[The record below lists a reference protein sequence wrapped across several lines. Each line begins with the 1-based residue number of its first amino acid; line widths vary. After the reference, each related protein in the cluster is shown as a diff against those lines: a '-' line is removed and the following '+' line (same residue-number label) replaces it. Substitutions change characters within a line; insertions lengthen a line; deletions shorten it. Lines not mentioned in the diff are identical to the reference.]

1 MRAFEPWFVVPAML
15 GMAALGAPGTGD
27 VPFTVAAAPWPL
39 PLGNQR
45 VVIGVSGAAAGG
57 AVRVRIPWRRRD
69 PDPGAKGFV
78 LLPAAG
84 GEAVRNLVRIEIT
97 REAAEI
103 AFEPVAGPGN
113 YTLYTMP
120 FTPSGGPA
128 DYKLQYLPV
137 EDTADAGWRERHGL
151 AATQLAGGRWRELP
165 EALPIGIEARSEF
178 HSFSPMEVIA
188 TAAEVQELLDR
199 HAAEPYLLFPEDR
212 RFAIRM
218 TDDLPT
224 RWVNGGPSAEFAG
237 EAQRGEFYA
246 FQIGVYAARQ
256 SLEAV
261 DIEFGDLAAAGGARI
276 PAAALRCLNLGGT
289 DWLGRQF
296 RKEVAVPQGRVQAL
310 WCGVQVPAEAVPG
323 VYTGTVTVRP
333 RNAPAR
339 PVRLALKVLPEVIR
353 KAGEDD
359 LWRLARLQWL
369 DSKIGV
375 DDEATAPYTAMTV
388 EGRVVRCLGREV
400 EFAGNGLPAR
410 IRSGATEI
418 LARPLQ
424 VVVQTAAGRVQVGEG
439 TAAVTVQTPGRVE
452 WAGAATGKELRSEC
466 SVRMEFDGYLNVT
479 VRLTPVADL
488 AADDVAL
495 EIPLRR
501 EVARYLMGLGRE
513 GGFRPPEWSWT
524 WDAGRANNMVWLGDV
539 NAGLQCKLKGP
550 TDTWDIYNLTA
561 GVPATWGNQGHGG
574 CQVREVDTDTVLVRA
589 FTGARQF
596 KAGEP
601 LELRFGLLITPV
613 KPLDP
618 AHWDQRYYH
627 DYVPAK
633 KAIENGANI
642 INIHHG
648 NPLNPNINYPFIE
661 APQLREYVSQAH
673 EAGVRVKIYYTVREL
688 STYLPELWAL
698 RSLGHEVFND
708 GGGGGSSWLR
718 EHLGN
723 HYGPAWHHLFADG
736 EVDGA
741 IGTAGLSRWH
751 NYYLEGLRW
760 LIENV
765 GVDGL
770 YLDGIGYD
778 REVMKRVRKVMDRA
792 RPGCLIDFHSGN
804 EFPFADLRVSPANK
818 YMEHFPYVNSLWFG
832 EMYDYDRSPDYWLV
846 EVSGIPFGL
855 FGEMLQNNGN
865 PWRGMIYGMTARYY
879 SGADPKH
886 IWKLWDEF
894 GIQRATMVGYWD
906 PACPVRTGHADVLAT
921 VYRRDGAALVSIA
934 SWAKE
939 RVRATLTVDWA
950 ALGLDP
956 AKATFYAPAV
966 QGFQRAALFK
976 PGEAIPVSPGR
987 GWLLVVDEQAH
998 EVPARA
1004 DAYAGREVLWE
1015 DAFERAELGESWKV
1029 TVSPRPGTA
1038 LALRE
1043 GAIQLSGTANI
1054 CALAE
1059 RALPPG
1065 TTLVE
1070 CRVYSGSDGGVS
1082 WGTGLGIA
1090 WPQAFAR
1097 LCLSAFGNFQ
1107 ANDGA
1112 HEVFAGSSN
1121 RNTWYR
1127 LRLRLEPGEVVAEVS
1142 EDGDLWETITS
1153 WPRERFPGDPVA
1165 VRLGKM
1171 SPRGTAEDFTEP
1183 GVPGASA
1190 LDEVRVW
1197 GVKR

>member
-1 MRAFEPWFVVPAML
+1 MRTFEPWWVVPAML
-15 GMAALGAPGTGD
+15 GMTALGASAQPE
-27 VPFTVAAAPWPL
+27 VPFGVAKTPWPL

-45 VVIGVSGAAAGG
+45 VVIRVEAKAE

-69 PDPGAKGFV
+69 SDPAAKGFI

-103 AFEPVAGPGN
+103 AFEPAAGAGD
-113 YTLYTMP
+113 YVLYTMP

-128 DYKLQYLPV
+128 DYALRYAPV
-137 EDTADAGWRERHGL
+137 EDPADGGWCQRHGL
-151 AATQLAGGRWRELP
+151 AAAQLAAGRWRELP
-165 EALPIGIEARSEF
+165 EALPVGIEARSEF
-178 HSFSPMEVIA
+178 HSFSPMELIA
-188 TAAEVQELLDR
+188 TAAEVRALLER
-199 HAAEPYLLFPEDR
+199 QAAEPYLLFPEDR

-218 TDDLPT
+218 TDDLPW
-224 RWVNGGPSAEFAG
+224 RWISAGPSAEFAG
-237 EAQRGEFYA
+237 EAQRGEFYV

-256 SLEAV
+256 SLAAV
-261 DIEFGDLAAAGGARI
+261 GVEFGDLEAATGGRI
-276 PAAALRCLNLGGT
+276 PATALRCVNLGGN
-289 DWLGRQF
+289 DWLGRPF
-296 RKEVAVPQGRVQAL
+296 RKEVGVEQGRVQAL
-310 WCGVQVPAEAVPG
+310 WCGVQVPADAAPG
-323 VYTGTVTVRP
+323 AYAGVLTIRP

-339 PVRLALKVLPEVIR
+339 PVRLSLKVLPEVIR

-359 LWRLARLQWL
+359 PWRLARLQWL
-369 DSKIGV
+369 DSRIGV
-375 DDEATAPYTAMTV
+375 DDEVTPPYTAMTV
-388 EGRVVRCLGREV
+388 EKQVVRCLGREV
-400 EFAGNGLPAR
+400 EFGGSGLPVR
-410 IRSGATEI
+410 IRSGAVEI
-418 LARPLQ
+418 LSGPLQ
-424 VVVQTAAGRVQVGEG
+424 VVVQAGGSRVELGAGQ
-439 TAAVTVQTPGRVE
+439 AVVSAQTPGRVE
-452 WAGAATGKELRSEC
+452 WAATQAGPGLRSEC
-466 SVRMEFDGYLNVT
+466 SVRMEFDGYLNVS
-479 VRLTPVADL
+479 VRLTPTADL
-488 AADDVAL
+488 AAEDVWL

-501 EVARYLMGLGRE
+501 EVARYMMGLGRE
-513 GGFRPPEWSWT
+513 GGLRPAAWSWG

-539 NAGLQCKLKGP
+539 GAGLQCKLKGP

-561 GVPATWGNQGHGG
+561 GVPASWGNQGRGG
-574 CQVREVDTDTVLVRA
+574 CQVSEVGGDTVLVRA
-589 FTGARQF
+589 FTGARTLA
-596 KAGEP
+596 AGEA
-601 LELRFGLLITPV
+601 LVLRFGLLVTPV

-618 AHWDQRYYH
+618 DHWNQRYYH

-633 KAIENGANI
+633 QAIDKGANI

-648 NPLNPNINYPFIE
+648 NELNPNINYPFIE
-661 APQLREYVSQAH
+661 APKVKDYVSQAH
-673 EAGVRVKIYYTVREL
+673 TAGARVKIYYTVREL

-698 RSLGHEVFND
+698 RSLGYEVFND

-718 EHLGN
+718 EHLGS
-723 HYGPAWHHLFADG
+723 HYGPAWHHIFANG

-804 EFPFADLRVSPANK
+804 EFPFNDLRVSPANK

-832 EMYDYDRSPDYWLV
+832 EMYDYERSPDYWLV

-855 FGEMLQNNGN
+855 YGEMLQGNGN

-879 SGADPKH
+879 SGADPQP
-886 IWKLWDEF
+886 IWRFWDEF
-894 GIQRATMVGYWD
+894 GIQRATMQGYWD
-906 PACPVRTGHADVLAT
+906 PACPVRTSHAEVLAT
-921 VYRRDGAALVSIA
+921 VYRREGAALVSVA

-939 RVRATLTVDWA
+939 RVRVTLTVDWA

-956 AKATFYAPAV
+956 AKASFYAPAV
-966 QGFQRAALFK
+966 SGFQRAALFR

-998 EVPARA
+998 DLPASV
-1004 DAYAGREVLWE
+1004 DVYAGRELLWE
-1015 DAFERAELGESWKV
+1015 DGFERGELGDSWQA
-1029 TVSPRPGTA
+1029 TVSPRPGTT

-1043 GAIQLSGTANI
+1043 GAVQLAGTANT
-1054 CALAE
+1054 CVLVE

-1082 WGTGLGIA
+1082 WGTGLGVV
-1090 WPQAFAR
+1090 WPNAFAR
-1097 LCLSAFGNFQ
+1097 LCVSAFGNFQ

-1112 HEVFAGSSN
+1112 QEVFAGGSA
-1121 RNTWYR
+1121 RDTWYQ
-1127 LRLRLEPGEVVAEVS
+1127 LRLRLEPDQVVAEVS
-1142 EDGDLWETITS
+1142 EDGALWETIAS
-1153 WPRERFPGDPVA
+1153 WPRSRFAGDPVA

-1171 SPRGTAEDFTEP
+1171 NPRGAAEDFQDP
-1183 GVPGASA
+1183 GVAGASA
-1190 LDEVRVW
+1190 LDDVRVW
-1197 GVKR
+1197 GAKR